1 MIKKKLI
8 YLMIKG
14 RIIKTK
20 VKLLLNPKY
29 WNYKFNNKKN
39 YFLLNTPNH
48 GNMGDQAIAIAE
60 EKILK
65 DNNISFME
73 FNHNECVFGKKIIN
87 HIIKSKDVI
96 LIQGGG
102 YIGDLWMDDQNVF
115 LDIISTYYKNKIV
128 VFPTS
133 IFFENKINIIEFK
146 KSIKKCKDI
155 TFFIR
160 EKESLERMKSY
171 DLIDFCKY
179 VPDIVTYL
187 QYQSLNLKRENK
199 VVLCLRDDKEKV
211 IDIEEERVII
221 DYLQQK
227 GYEIRKIDTV
237 ISESVN
243 NKTRNKKLNELIEN
257 FLTAKFVITDRLHGM
272 LFSTITSTPC
282 ISLDNISKKVSAT
295 YKWVEYLGYIKN
307 LSMKDIDLYKEIE
320 ILLNNEEA
328 VYDNRKLEN
337 YYKEIIKVIVE

>member
-1 MIKKKLI
+1 MIKKFLI

-20 VKLLLNPKY
+20 INLLINLIY
-29 WNYKFNNKKN
+29 WNYKFNNNKK

-65 DNNISFME
+65 DNNIPFME
-73 FNHNECVFGKKIIN
+73 FNHNECVFGKRIID
-87 HIIKSKDVI
+87 HIIKPKDVI

-102 YIGDLWMDDQNVF
+102 YIGDLWMEDQNVF
-115 LDIISTYYKNKIV
+115 LDIVSTHYKNKIV

-133 IFFENKINIIEFK
+133 IFFDDKNNIIEFK
-146 KSIKKCKDI
+146 EKIKKCKDI
-155 TFFIR
+155 TIFIR
-160 EKESLERMKSY
+160 EKKSLERMKSY
-171 DLIDFCKY
+171 NLIEFCKY

-187 QYQSLNLKRENK
+187 EYQPLNLKRENK

-211 IDIEEERVII
+211 IGTEEEKVII

-243 NKTRNKKLNELIEN
+243 NKTRNKKLNELLQN

-272 LFSTITSTPC
+272 LFSTITGTPC

-295 YKWVEYLGYIKN
+295 YKWLEYLGYIKN

-320 ILLNNEEA
+320 TLLNNDEA
-328 VYDNRKLEN
+328 IYDNEKLDK
-337 YYKEIIKVIVE
+337 YYKEIIKTIVE

>member
-1 MIKKKLI
+1 M
-8 YLMIKG
+8 
-14 RIIKTK
+14 
-20 VKLLLNPKY
+20 
-29 WNYKFNNKKN
+29 
-39 YFLLNTPNH
+39 
-48 GNMGDQAIAIAE
+48 
-60 EKILK
+60 
-65 DNNISFME
+65 
-73 FNHNECVFGKKIIN
+73 
-87 HIIKSKDVI
+87 
-96 LIQGGG
+96 
-102 YIGDLWMDDQNVF
+102 
-115 LDIISTYYKNKIV
+115 
-128 VFPTS
+128 
-133 IFFENKINIIEFK
+133 
-146 KSIKKCKDI
+146 
-155 TFFIR
+155 
-160 EKESLERMKSY
+160 
-171 DLIDFCKY
+171 
-179 VPDIVTYL
+179 
-187 QYQSLNLKRENK
+187 
-199 VVLCLRDDKEKV
+199 CLRDDKEKV

>member
-1 MIKKKLI
+1 MCI
-8 YLMIKG
+8 
-14 RIIKTK
+14 
-20 VKLLLNPKY
+20 
-29 WNYKFNNKKN
+29 W
-39 YFLLNTPNH
+39 
-48 GNMGDQAIAIAE
+48 
-60 EKILK
+60 
-65 DNNISFME
+65 
-73 FNHNECVFGKKIIN
+73 KKIIN

>member
-1 MIKKKLI
+1 
-8 YLMIKG
+8 MIKG

-20 VKLLLNPKY
+20 INLFLNLRY
-29 WNYKFNNKKN
+29 WNYKFNNNKN

-73 FNHNECVFGKKIIN
+73 FNHNECVFGKKIIDR
-87 HIIKSKDVI
+87 IIKSKDVI

-115 LDIISTYYKNKIV
+115 LDIISTHYKNKIV

-133 IFFENKINIIEFK
+133 IFFKDKSNIIEFK
-146 KSIKKCKDI
+146 KRIKKCKDI
-155 TFFIR
+155 TIFIR

-171 DLIDFCKY
+171 DLIDSCKY

-187 QYQSLNLKRENK
+187 QYQSPNLKRENK

-211 IDIEEERVII
+211 IGIEEEKLII
-221 DYLQQK
+221 DYLQRK

-237 ISESVN
+237 IPESVN
-243 NKTRNKKLNELIEN
+243 NKTRNKKLNELIKN

-295 YKWVEYLGYIKN
+295 YKWLEYLGYIKN
-307 LSMKDIDLYKEIE
+307 SSMNDIDLYKEIE
-320 ILLNNEEA
+320 ILLSNDEA
-328 VYDNRKLEN
+328 VYDNEKLDK
-337 YYKEIIKVIVE
+337 YYKEIIKKIIE